1 MGGSRT
7 LRSPYKQLQM
17 HLGGRA
23 PPLLLRMLEVVDLT
37 CERGERSL
45 FSGLNFA
52 APGGTLLRIAGP
64 NGTGKTSLLRI
75 LCGLLEPVA
84 GEVRWHGKNIRKLR
98 EEYWK
103 DLVYVGHMN
112 GVKDDLTVRENLRV
126 NAEVAGRPASPERLA
141 DALDQVGLTGF
152 EDRMARFLS
161 QGQRRRVAL
170 ARLYVSEAV
179 PLWILDEP
187 FTALDVRGVANLSA
201 LIARHVE
208 GGGTVVLTTHQ
219 EVPVDAARHKRVD
232 LGAAAPVAEAED
244 AAC

>member
-1 MGGSRT
+1 
-7 LRSPYKQLQM
+7 
-17 HLGGRA
+17 
-23 PPLLLRMLEVVDLT
+23 MLEAVDLT
-37 CERGERSL
+37 CERGERLL
-45 FSGLNFA
+45 FERLSFTAEN
-52 APGGTLLRIAGP
+52 GTLLRIAGP

-75 LCGLLEPVA
+75 MCGLLEATA
-84 GEVRWHGKNIRKLR
+84 GEIRWKGGNIRRLR

-103 DLVYVGHMN
+103 DLVYVGHLN

-126 NAEVAGRPASPERLA
+126 SVRVAGRNASEPRIA
-141 DALDQVGLTGF
+141 QALDAVGLAGF
-152 EDRMARFLS
+152 EDTMARFLS

-201 LIARHVE
+201 LIARHIE
-208 GGGTVVLTTHQ
+208 GGGTAVLTTHQ
-219 EVPVDAARHKRVD
+219 EVPVDAARRKRVD
-232 LGAAAPVAEAED
+232 LGSPAAVPAEAED

>member
-1 MGGSRT
+1 MIE
-7 LRSPYKQLQM
+7 
-17 HLGGRA
+17 A
-23 PPLLLRMLEVVDLT
+23 VDLT
-37 CERGERSL
+37 CERGERLL
-45 FSGLNFA
+45 FSRLTFA
-52 APGGTLLRIAGP
+52 AENGTLLRIAGP

-75 LCGLLEPVA
+75 MCGLLEPTA
-84 GEVRWHGKNIRKLR
+84 GEVRWKGAYIRRLR

-103 DLVYVGHMN
+103 DLVYIGHLN
-112 GVKDDLTVRENLRV
+112 GVKDDLTVRENLRISV
-126 NAEVAGRPASPERLA
+126 GVAGRTAREDELA
-141 DALDQVGLTGF
+141 RALEAVGLAGF
-152 EDRMARFLS
+152 EDTMARFLS

-187 FTALDVRGVANLSA
+187 FTALDVRGVAHLSA
-201 LIARHVE
+201 LIARHIE

-232 LGAAAPVAEAED
+232 LGAATVAEAED

>member
-1 MGGSRT
+1 
-7 LRSPYKQLQM
+7 
-17 HLGGRA
+17 
-23 PPLLLRMLEVVDLT
+23 MLEAVDLT
-37 CERGERSL
+37 CERGERLL
-45 FSGLNFA
+45 FERLSFTAEN
-52 APGGTLLRIAGP
+52 GTLLRIAGP

-75 LCGLLEPVA
+75 MCGLLEATA
-84 GEVRWHGKNIRKLR
+84 GEIRWKGGNIRRLR

-103 DLVYVGHMN
+103 DLVYIGHLN

-126 NAEVAGRPASPERLA
+126 SVRVAGRQAAEPQIAR
-141 DALDQVGLTGF
+141 ALDAVGLAGF
-152 EDRMARFLS
+152 EDTMARFLS

-201 LIARHVE
+201 LIARHIE

-219 EVPVDAARHKRVD
+219 EVPVDAARRKRVD
-232 LGAAAPVAEAED
+232 LGSPAAQPVEAED
-244 AAC
+244 VAC

>member
-1 MGGSRT
+1 MIE
-7 LRSPYKQLQM
+7 
-17 HLGGRA
+17 A
-23 PPLLLRMLEVVDLT
+23 VDLT
-37 CERGERSL
+37 CERGERLL
-45 FSGLNFA
+45 FADLAFSA
-52 APGGTLLRIAGP
+52 EHGTLLRIAGP

-75 LCGLLEPVA
+75 MCGLLEPTA
-84 GEVRWHGKNIRKLR
+84 GEVRWKGANIRRLR
-98 EEYWK
+98 EDYWQ
-103 DLVYVGHMN
+103 DLVYVGHLN

-126 NAEVAGRPASPERLA
+126 SVGVAGRAVTEA
-141 DALDQVGLTGF
+141 QVAQALEAVGLAGF
-152 EDRMARFLS
+152 EDQMARFLS